1 MLPRGLSTRGH
12 RAVVVGA
19 ILLMDG
25 TAVVVGAIL
34 LMDGTAVVVGAILLM
49 DGTAGAQV
57 EQQRGQWAH
66 EQGGGGGVDGVRGHR
81 APWAGAVSEAS
92 GDRAAAVRQWRL
104 APCGRGGW
112 EVSGLLFCCLP
123 PPVLYAGGA

>member
-1 MLPRGLSTRGH
+1 MLPRGLSTCGH
-12 RAVVVGA
+12 R
-19 ILLMDG
+19 
-25 TAVVVGAIL
+25 
-34 LMDGTAVVVGAILLM
+34 AVVVGAILLM

-66 EQGGGGGVDGVRGHR
+66 EQGGGGGGVDGVRGHR

-123 PPVLYAGGA
+123 PSVLYAGGA